1 MSSTMN
7 KVLQAKSFARIS
19 ACVVLCWASFASDS
33 GSAAEND
40 IYQPIEIDHSETLL
54 KNRLEYYRAQ
64 YPEILIMNLEGGV
77 DFPADMV
84 ALDLIL
90 GHQPKSL
97 DYEHPIEQREDLMIV
112 SFERIIRMLRYE
124 APSAAMFQADNP
136 LGWQAHVCVLTIN
149 PQEVASDSLQATRNL
164 LSLSLEAIRQI
175 PHEFQ
180 LLPEDYLEFVID
192 HEIYHCLKSM
202 YVGPQQRSHE
212 QFWAEYNQFTEEQG
226 ADAFAL
232 AMHIKT
238 RGELSPFANNIR
250 RIRGMSLYNADPD
263 HLTCK
268 ALQQVLEVP
277 VAEIVGMSTNQIF
290 ELANRIKNSLAID
303 YSRYLQHLASAV
315 QAMKEIGVESLIAE
329 ELLDGV
335 KDIPA
340 EPMQVKALVN
350 NARRCL
356 SELVGEGSDS

>member
-1 MSSTMN
+1 MLRKTIR
-7 KVLQAKSFARIS
+7 VFA
-19 ACVVLCWASFASDS
+19 CFVLCLTFVASIPDS
-33 GSAAEND
+33 NAQNDTYKPVEND
-40 IYQPIEIDHSETLL
+40 HPLTLL
-54 KNRLEYYRAQ
+54 NKKLEYYRAQ

-84 ALDLIL
+84 ALDLVL
-90 GHQPKSL
+90 GHQPVSL
-97 DYEHPIEQREDLMIV
+97 DYEHPAEQREDLMIV
-112 SFERIIRMLRYE
+112 SFERIIRMLRYQ
-124 APSAAMFQADNP
+124 APSAAMFKADNP
-136 LGWQAHVCVLTIN
+136 LGWQEHVCVLTIS
-149 PQEVASDSLQATRNL
+149 PGEVADDSIQATRNL
-164 LSLSLEAIRQI
+164 LNLPLEVIKQI
-175 PHEFQ
+175 PRDFQ

-202 YVGPQQRSHE
+202 YVGPQKRSHK

-232 AMHIKT
+232 GMHIMI
-238 RGELSPFANNIR
+238 RGGLSPFANNIR

-277 VAEIVGMSTNQIF
+277 VMDITGMSTSQMF
-290 ELANRIKNSLAID
+290 ELANRIKDRLTID
-303 YSRYLQHLASAV
+303 YPEYLQHLASAV
-315 QAMKEIGVESLIAE
+315 QAMKEIGVEALIAE
-329 ELLDGV
+329 ELLEGI

-340 EPMQVKALVN
+340 EPMQVKELVA

-356 SELVGEGSDS
+356 SELSGDAL